1 MKKPVKPLGV
11 VLLFATR
18 QITYICYY
26 SSNKYEPGEKPG
38 PLRREA
44 VMAQVISSQE
54 FESKVLQAEG
64 PVMVDF
70 FATWCGPCRM
80 LGPVLDEVSQETA
93 GQAAVYKVDVDQSPD
108 LAARYGVSGV
118 PAIMVFQDGQVTKS
132 TVGFQPKQNL
142 LQLLS

>member
-1 MKKPVKPLGV
+1 
-11 VLLFATR
+11 
-18 QITYICYY
+18 
-26 SSNKYEPGEKPG
+26 
-38 PLRREA
+38 
-44 VMAQVISSQE
+44 MAQVITSQE
-54 FESKVLQAEG
+54 FESKVLQAKG

-93 GQAAVYKVDVDQSPD
+93 GRAEVYKVDVDQSPD
-108 LAARYGVSGV
+108 LAARYGVTGV
-118 PAIMVFQDGQVTKS
+118 PAIMVFQDGQVAKS